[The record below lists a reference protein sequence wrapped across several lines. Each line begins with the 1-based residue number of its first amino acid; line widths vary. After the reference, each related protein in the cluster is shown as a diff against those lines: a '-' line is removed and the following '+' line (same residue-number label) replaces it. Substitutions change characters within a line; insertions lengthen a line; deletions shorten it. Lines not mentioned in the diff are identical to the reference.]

1 MKAVGLYPYSLLHRR
16 NTDYL
21 YHRALSE
28 LYTRIGHSWQI
39 VRAPSYELL
48 ANLIYLAHGRLL
60 GKRRWAAAAGV
71 ASWMRR
77 VSLPRKYRDAAVYH
91 AGFLDLPRGL
101 PVERVILEREFYL
114 LAGDFTPPPNPALH
128 AIEQRELETLIH
140 TVVVRTELSAAHFR
154 QQFPAHLHGKTK
166 VVPFYMPYL
175 ERWEKQEP
183 QRAATGRPTT
193 YLFVGNQARRKG
205 LDVFLGLRREVLAA
219 GGTDSRFVVVSN
231 FQDGEGSDLEGVEVR
246 RGLSGVAVQELMA
259 EADYFVLPTRAD
271 SHPKV
276 LYEAAAVGCAF
287 ITSDIRPLRDIWSE
301 AGYILG
307 VDAGAEELV
316 QLARQLVRPGQRMA
330 DHERGVVNRRRFLAE
345 FCPSVAMAKY
355 GEIIRSIVDSGSP
368 R

>member
-1 MKAVGLYPYSLLHRR
+1 MNAIGLYPKFLFHRL

-21 YHRALSE
+21 YHRSLEE
-28 LYTRIGHSWQI
+28 LYKRLGYCWLLVES
-39 VRAPSYELL
+39 PKYELL
-48 ANLIYLAHGRLL
+48 INVTYIIHGRLL
-60 GKRRWAAAAGV
+60 SRRKWAAAAQV
-71 ASWMRR
+71 AGWMRR

-101 PVERVILEREFYL
+101 PFGRVILEREFYL

-128 AIEQRELETLIH
+128 AVEQRELEALIH
-140 TVVVRTELSAAHFR
+140 TVVVRTELSAEHFR
-154 QQFPAHLHGKTK
+154 QQFPVHLHGKSK

-183 QRAATGRPTT
+183 KRAAAGRPTT

-205 LDVFLGLRREVLAA
+205 LDVFLGLRRKVLAA
-219 GGTDSRFVVVSN
+219 GGTNSRFVVVSN
-231 FQDGEGSDLEGVEVR
+231 FQDGEGFDLEGVEVR

-287 ITSDIRPLRDIWSE
+287 ITSDIRPLRDVWSE
-301 AGYILG
+301 AGYVLG
-307 VDAGAEELV
+307 VDAGTEELV

-330 DHERGVVNRRRFLAE
+330 DQERGLANRRRFLAE
-345 FCPSVAMAKY
+345 FCPSVALAKY
-355 GEIIRSIVDSGSP
+355 GEIIRSIIGTNSF